1 MGVRLIAAVAVLLS
15 LAPAQTFA
23 QGRSAPLQG
32 VNVVTVKASIVA
44 PPDTL
49 PSGLSEAR
57 LQTLVELKLRAW
69 ALSVLSATEDAQTP
83 GVRPRVE
90 LEVTMLETRA
100 VQKLA
105 GYAFFMRLVVTEPGT
120 SLRNGAPVLNELWSH
135 SFLNVSDL
143 KTVVGDM
150 ERTTAELLDQFINE
164 WLRTRRTSARR

>member
-1 MGVRLIAAVAVLLS
+1 MALRFIAIAAVLLW
-15 LAPAQTFA
+15 LTPARTFA
-23 QGRSAPLQG
+23 QGRVAALQG
-32 VNVVTVKASIVA
+32 VNAVTVKASIIA
-44 PPDTL
+44 PPEAL
-49 PSGLSEAR
+49 PSGFTEAR

-69 ALSVLSATEDAQTP
+69 ALSVLSAAEDAQTP

-120 SLRNGAPVLNELWSH
+120 SARNGAPVLNELWSH
-135 SFLNVSDL
+135 SFLNVSDV
-143 KTVVGDM
+143 KTVVSDM

-164 WLRTRRTSARR
+164 WLRTRRSNPRR

>member
-1 MGVRLIAAVAVLLS
+1 MALRFIAVVAVLLW
-15 LAPAQTFA
+15 LTPARTVS
-23 QGRSAPLQG
+23 QGRLSPLQG
-32 VNVVTVKASIVA
+32 VNTVTVKASIVA
-44 PPDTL
+44 PPEAL
-49 PSGLSEAR
+49 PNGFTEAR

-69 ALSVLSATEDAQTP
+69 ALGVLSAAEDAQTP

-135 SFLNVSDL
+135 SFLNVSDP

-150 ERTTAELLDQFINE
+150 ERTTAELLDQFVNE
-164 WLRTRRTSARR
+164 WLRTRRPNPRR

>member
-1 MGVRLIAAVAVLLS
+1 LVVRFIVAVAALLW
-15 LAPAQTFA
+15 LTPAQTSA
-23 QGRSAPLQG
+23 QGRPAPLQG
-32 VNVVTVKASIVA
+32 VNTVTVKASIVA
-44 PPDTL
+44 PPETL
-49 PSGLSEAR
+49 PRGVTEAR

-69 ALSVLSATEDAQTP
+69 ALSVLSAAEDAKTP

-164 WLRTRRTSARR
+164 WLRTRRPRS

>member
-1 MGVRLIAAVAVLLS
+1 MASRLIVVVAVLLS
-15 LAPAQTFA
+15 LTPGLASA
-23 QGRSAPLQG
+23 QGRPAPLQG

-44 PPDTL
+44 PPETL
-49 PSGLSEAR
+49 PAGFTEAR

-69 ALSVLSATEDAQTP
+69 ALGVVSAAEDAQIP

-120 SLRNGAPVLNELWSH
+120 SLRNGATVHSELWSH
-135 SFLNVSDL
+135 SFLNVSDP
-143 KTVVGDM
+143 KSVVGDM

-164 WLRTRRTSARR
+164 WLRTRRPSSRR